1 MVETHSV
8 FAIPYRVL
16 YLGVAAVIGLEG
28 EMISLPVGDEAMV
41 GVIKERFVLRP
52 RGGPDPSYDQAQ
64 RLAALEGRIGYL
76 GHVGAA
82 IGASTVSDQSSS
94 AISSICRRRP
104 ECWRT
109 VTEKRTSSFLQ
120 APIRRRL

>member
-82 IGASTVSDQSSS
+82 IEPV
-94 AISSICRRRP
+94 RY
-104 ECWRT
+104 
-109 VTEKRTSSFLQ
+109 RTSPPPLALRSAAAGRSAGGQ
-120 APIRRRL
+120 